1 MSKWKNC
8 LEVLWCQFETLLF
21 GFECALVVCLCLV
34 CTDAMCLVCTICEV
48 LLCLA
53 LHWECLLW
61 VVQLACNLSAATH
74 PDRLFNE
81 KN

>member
-1 MSKWKNC
+1 MEKLFGSS
-8 LEVLWCQFETLLF
+8 LVSQFETLLF

-48 LLCLA
+48 LLCL
-53 LHWECLLW
+53 HWECLLW
-61 VVQLACNLSAATH
+61 VVRLACNLSAATH

-81 KN
+81 NK